1 MSRLLPYI
9 LILLLLSGCG
19 GGGGSAPASSSAAND
34 TTTLDED
41 TSTQVNV
48 TANDTNISASSAE
61 ITKQPEHGT
70 ATISSGNISYTP
82 DTDFNGTDTMSYSVD
97 SNNNTGSNSAT
108 LTITVSSINDAPL
121 AASDLSSTEVNTA
134 IEIRVLDND
143 SDVDDDETSLMV
155 EIVDNATNGFLAALN
170 SGLVSYSPVLGFT
183 GNDAFTYKLID
194 AMGAESNTVTV
205 TITVVDPSKTLLLA
219 EGMGIPTAGYT
230 AENHTELGE
239 LIQVSA
245 PVTFNVHTNAVSFI
259 VSLTGSS
266 VVLVDSLFIID
277 VQTPQ
282 GVTLPIRETIFCD
295 LGLCTVQIPKR
306 PEITTESGT
315 WSLRLGTAA
324 TSIEDVDLSD
334 YQLQLV
340 SRIGPAPEVD
350 SRISLAVKPFVT
362 GTVSTSDIGEI
373 LSRFTAM
380 AADSDIDVTL
390 DPVTILTDTRFAEVS
405 SDFRDTD
412 TASLVLMGDP
422 GKANIFFLEGFT
434 DSGGTLLGISGGLP
448 GSLGIASEYN
458 GVLIN
463 SNATKGSGTATY
475 LRTTAEFAFH
485 EMNHLLG
492 LFHTTEYD
500 FALHDILND
509 TADCLEDSDL
519 DNDGRADAEECTEGL
534 NLMFWENDLQTP
546 KEPLTS
552 DQKSV
557 LRFVPVSGPD

>member
-1 MSRLLPYI
+1 LSRLLPYI

-170 SGLVSYSPVLGFT
+170 SGLVPYSPVLGFT

-219 EGMGIPTAGYT
+219 EDMGIPTAGYT
-230 AENHTELGE
+230 AENHTELGD

-422 GKANIFFLEGFT
+422 GKANIFFL
-434 DSGGTLLGISGGLP
+434 
-448 GSLGIASEYN
+448 
-458 GVLIN
+458 
-463 SNATKGSGTATY
+463 
-475 LRTTAEFAFH
+475 
-485 EMNHLLG
+485 
-492 LFHTTEYD
+492 
-500 FALHDILND
+500 
-509 TADCLEDSDL
+509 
-519 DNDGRADAEECTEGL
+519 
-534 NLMFWENDLQTP
+534 
-546 KEPLTS
+546 
-552 DQKSV
+552 
-557 LRFVPVSGPD
+557 